1 MVVNNYDDY
10 DVDDD
15 DDDNYVNDDDCADD
29 DDDNDDDDNGDL
41 TMMTTM
47 TIKFTMS
54 GGDEAE
60 HDSFVEC
67 KSLSLLHL
75 YPLLVQTLQSFM
87 RIAWKFYE
95 NHMKVLSKLHESFM
109 KTSWS

>member
-1 MVVNNYDDY
+1 MCKHDDGNGDETDYVNNNE
-10 DVDDD
+10 DDD
-15 DDDNYVNDDDCADD
+15 DKDDDDADNY
-29 DDDNDDDDNGDL
+29 DDDNDDL

-75 YPLLVQTLQSFM
+75 YPLLVQTLQNFM
-87 RIAWKFYE
+87 RIA
-95 NHMKVLSKLHESFM
+95 
-109 KTSWS
+109 